1 MGPWG
6 KLWGQRGGEK
16 TGVRLVNS
24 LFPVKE
30 SVIGKREFTS
40 LTPILPPPDFPPK
53 SAPGFLECFMAEM
66 VVNAK
71 TRDERG
77 KNAARRL
84 RREGMIPGLV
94 YGGKGD
100 NVAVAVDPK
109 ALQKVL
115 RSEAGR
121 NAILKLDIA
130 GKSANA
136 ILKSWQVDPIK
147 ETFLHADFYR
157 IAMDVAIRVTVPVAV
172 KGEARGVKVDGGILE
187 LIMRD
192 VEVECLPG
200 DIPEHIDID
209 VSDLGLNGA
218 LRVSDLPVPAK
229 VKILEAPDQ
238 VVVHVV
244 SVKEE
249 VVATPGVAVAAEG
262 EVAAA
267 PAEPEV
273 LKKGKKEE
281 E

>member
-1 MGPWG
+1 MRARAKARDYIGNQADPNVVAGFSPRPHFPGP
-6 KLWGQRGGEK
+6 
-16 TGVRLVNS
+16 
-24 LFPVKE
+24 
-30 SVIGKREFTS
+30 
-40 LTPILPPPDFPPK
+40 
-53 SAPGFLECFMAEM
+53 PGFLECFMAEM

-84 RREGMIPGLV
+84 RREGMIPGVV

-172 KGEARGVKVDGGILE
+172 KGEARGVKVDAGILE
-187 LIMRD
+187 LILR
-192 VEVECLPG
+192 EIAVECLPG
-200 DIPEHIDID
+200 DIPERIEVD
-209 VSDLGLNGA
+209 VSDLGINDA
-218 LRVSDLPVPAK
+218 IRVSGLEVSSK
-229 VKILEAPDQ
+229 VKVLAAPDQ
-238 VVVHVV
+238 VIVHVV

-249 VVATPGVAVAAEG
+249 EAPAPAAVAPVAEGEAAATPG
-262 EVAAA
+262 
-267 PAEPEV
+267 AEPEV
-273 LKKGKKEE
+273 IKKGKKEE
-281 E
+281 ESPAE